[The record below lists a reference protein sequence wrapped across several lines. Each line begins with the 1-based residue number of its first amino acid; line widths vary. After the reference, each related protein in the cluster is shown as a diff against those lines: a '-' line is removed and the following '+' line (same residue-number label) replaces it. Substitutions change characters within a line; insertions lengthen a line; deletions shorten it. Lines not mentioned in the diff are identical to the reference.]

1 MPSVTQPSLRT
12 ARIELVPL
20 ADEHLELEV
29 ELDSDPEVLRYLNRG
44 ARTRAEV
51 TEAHRRRMAAAE
63 TVPGLGFWVG
73 FVDGGFVGWWIL
85 QPPEG
90 PGQPYGIDQ
99 ADLGYR
105 ILRRHWRRGLAS
117 EGSRELM
124 RYGFMDVALRRI
136 FAQTLAVNTPSQA
149 VMASLGMQYMRSFPA
164 DYPEGIPGVE
174 QGEVEYAITR
184 DEWLKALH
192 ANRHQSRM

>member
-1 MPSVTQPSLRT
+1 MQPVLRT
-12 ARIELVPL
+12 ERIELVPL

-29 ELDSDPEVLRYLNRG
+29 ELDSDPEVLRYLNPG
-44 ARTRAEV
+44 AGTRAEV
-51 TEAHRRRMAAAE
+51 KEAHQRRMAAAG

-73 FVDGGFVGWWIL
+73 FVGRDFVGWWIL

-90 PGQPYGIDQ
+90 PGQPYSTDQ

-105 ILRRHWRRGLAS
+105 IQRRHWRRGFAS

-124 RYGFMDVALRRI
+124 RYGFMDIGLRRI

-149 VMASLGMQYMRSFPA
+149 VMMSLGMHYVRRFPA
-164 DYPEGIPGVE
+164 DYPDGIPGVE
-174 QGEVEYAITR
+174 SGEVEYAITR
-184 DEWLKALH
+184 DEWLRSGRGTAT
-192 ANRHQSRM
+192 

>member
-1 MPSVTQPSLRT
+1 MPHVTQPVFRT
-12 ARIELVPL
+12 DRIELVPL

-29 ELDSDPEVLRYLNRG
+29 ELDSDPEVLRYLNPG

-51 TEAHRRRMAAAE
+51 KEAHQRRIAAAG

-73 FVDGGFVGWWIL
+73 FVGRDFVGWWIL

-90 PGQPYGIDQ
+90 LGQPYSTDQ

-105 ILRRHWRRGLAS
+105 IQRRHWRRGFAS

-124 RYGFMDVALRRI
+124 RYGFMDIRLRRI

-149 VMASLGMQYMRSFPA
+149 VMTSLGMHYVRSFPA
-164 DYPEGIPGVE
+164 DYPDGIPGVE
-174 QGEVEYAITR
+174 YGEVEYAITR
-184 DEWLKALH
+184 DEWLSSGRGA
-192 ANRHQSRM
+192 AAGS

>member
-1 MPSVTQPSLRT
+1 MPCVTQPVLRT
-12 ARIELVPL
+12 DRIELVPL

-29 ELDSDPEVLRYLNRG
+29 ELDSDPEVLRYLNPG

-51 TEAHRRRMAAAE
+51 KEAHQRRIAAAG

-73 FVDGGFVGWWIL
+73 FVGRDFVGWWIL

-90 PGQPYGIDQ
+90 PGQPYSTDQ

-105 ILRRHWRRGLAS
+105 IQRRHWRRGFAS

-124 RYGFMDVALRRI
+124 RYGFMDIRLRRI

-149 VMASLGMQYMRSFPA
+149 VMTSLGMHYVRSFPA
-164 DYPEGIPGVE
+164 DYPDGIPGVE
-174 QGEVEYAITR
+174 YGEVEYAITR
-184 DEWLKALH
+184 DEWLSSGRGA
-192 ANRHQSRM
+192 AAGR

>member
-1 MPSVTQPSLRT
+1 MPSVAQPTLHTDHIDLR
-12 ARIELVPL
+12 PL
-20 ADEHLELEV
+20 ADEHLEFEV
-29 ELDSDPEVLRYLNRG
+29 ELDADPEVLRYLNPG

-51 TEAHRRRMAAAE
+51 KEAHRRRMAAAE

-73 FVDGGFVGWWIL
+73 FVEGDFVGWWIL

-90 PGQPYGIDQ
+90 PGQPYGTDQ

-105 ILRRHWRRGLAS
+105 ILRRYWRRGLAS

-124 RYGFMDVALRRI
+124 RYGFIDIGLRRI

-149 VMASLGMQYMRSFPA
+149 VMTSLGMRFVRSFPA

-174 QGEVEYAITR
+174 RGEVEYAVTR
-184 DEWLKALH
+184 DEWLRVRGEPAT
-192 ANRHQSRM
+192 